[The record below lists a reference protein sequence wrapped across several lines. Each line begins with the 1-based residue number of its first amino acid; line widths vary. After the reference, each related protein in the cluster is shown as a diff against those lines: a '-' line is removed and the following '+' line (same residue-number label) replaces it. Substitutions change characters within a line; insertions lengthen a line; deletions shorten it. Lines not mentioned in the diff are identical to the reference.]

1 MLYLRYYIIMSII
14 TMYKTMRD
22 ILLNVRTNSETK
34 QLLKEAATMLGTT
47 VTGFLLSTAT
57 KEAYKLLNNKRHF
70 ILNTEQWNKF
80 CNALNDKPN
89 ENKALQKLLNSKG
102 VFDE

>member
-14 TMYKTMRD
+14 TRYKTMRD

-57 KEAYKLLNNKRHF
+57 KEAH
-70 ILNTEQWNKF
+70 
-80 CNALNDKPN
+80 
-89 ENKALQKLLNSKG
+89 
-102 VFDE
+102 

>member
-1 MLYLRYYIIMSII
+1 MRKPSGKIKINRAGDIAKPN
-14 TMYKTMRD
+14 KT
-22 ILLNVRTNSETK
+22 ICPNGCPNSDDP
-34 QLLKEAATMLGTT
+34 
-47 VTGFLLSTAT
+47 AT
-57 KEAYKLLNNKRHF
+57 KEAYELINNKHHF

-80 CNALNDKPN
+80 CNALNTKPN